1 MLNLQKC
8 DNGFLSTLVA
18 AIFFKNRVWCLRFTS
33 FWKFYSIIFDE
44 EHHYQYRLFCLNS
57 FFNKNIDDD
66 HLIGPA
72 LLTCCVLSTTEKLKH
87 IFSQF
92 LPHTSALFYITPVSL
107 STAIWYYIAPQI
119 SFSAGLSL
127 PAVWYRCCPSLCN
140 WWSSN
145 RSHGPGNSVN
155 VTEGGRGGAKTICP
169 KRRLP
174 FYCIGW
180 QPGLRWVPSSL
191 SSRSRRE
198 HRADLACSQE
208 PVITLSLSLSLSLLL
223 FTCCTIVF
231 CGHGQHQQRK
241 TKSPELE
248 FPPAVVVQEDC
259 AARCDSPDINDIN
272 IILKLIVLRCWV
284 SWCRWW
290 QWLSLWSAG
299 WCF

>member
-44 EHHYQYRLFCLNS
+44 EHHYQYRLFCLYS

-92 LPHTSALFYITPVSL
+92 LPHTSALFYIKPVSL
-107 STAIWYYIAPQI
+107 RTAIWYYIAPQI

-155 VTEGGRGGAKTICP
+155 VTGRGERGGKNYLPQKTTSFLLHRMTTWTALSPILSIKP
-169 KRRLP
+169 VSSRAPGRSRLFP
-174 FYCIGW
+174 RTCDHVVVVIVIVIVIVHMLHHCLLWSRSAPTKKDKVTRIGI
-180 QPGLRWVPSSL
+180 PASCG
-191 SSRSRRE
+191 RSRRLCSSL
-198 HRADLACSQE
+198 RLAWHQRHQHHFKAHCFE
-208 PVITLSLSLSLSLLL
+208 MLS
-223 FTCCTIVF
+223 
-231 CGHGQHQQRK
+231 
-241 TKSPELE
+241 
-248 FPPAVVVQEDC
+248 
-259 AARCDSPDINDIN
+259 
-272 IILKLIVLRCWV
+272 KLM
-284 SWCRWW
+284 
-290 QWLSLWSAG
+290 
-299 WCF
+299 